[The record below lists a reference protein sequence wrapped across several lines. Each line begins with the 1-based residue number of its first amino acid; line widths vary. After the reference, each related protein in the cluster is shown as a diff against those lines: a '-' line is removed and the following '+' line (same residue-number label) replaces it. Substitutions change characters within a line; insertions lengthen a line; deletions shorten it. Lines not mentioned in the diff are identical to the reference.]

1 MNEQDFLWLMTWVFG
16 GFAVVSIVLMIL
28 EETLLRL
35 YPHKYWREDSLSK

>member
-1 MNEQDFLWLMTWVFG
+1 MNEFEFFWLMTWVFG

-35 YPHKYWREDSLSK
+35 FHTNIGEKNP